1 MLSEQPVK
9 LKDTGVGSLPLLHG
23 NFPNQESYQGLL
35 HHRQI
40 LYQLSYHG
48 RPSTFMGSA
57 KTDVYSITCS
67 PPNPFSIVKLL
78 RAMYFK

>member
-23 NFPNQESYQGLL
+23 NFPNQESNQGL

-67 PPNPFSIVKLL
+67 PPKPFLYRKITQGYVL
-78 RAMYFK
+78 